1 MQLVLD
7 FVEGKV
13 DCETFKKAW
22 YADPSIGHWLD
33 QLVDLKSPL
42 PPEWDNLPYSPYRKA
57 IHNHYDGSALAFI
70 QASDN
75 DPNKDKYAKW
85 VHIGWRFHVIAA
97 VVVVAYPHIVPTSFY
112 DDEQNFYMNA
122 VGDYIGGVEVE
133 GIIGETIA
141 KFPASLGKTKRKKEA
156 KAAIRAL
163 FHVEGCKYPRWVQEP
178 EWPMGKLTPMAYVS
192 QKRSGELVRFMFRD
206 VDTEE
211 IRIVEQ
217 LY

>member
-13 DCETFKKAW
+13 DCEAFKKAW
-22 YADPSIGHWLD
+22 YADPSIGQWLD

-42 PPEWDNLPYSPYRKA
+42 PPEWDDAPYSLYRKE
-57 IHNHYDGSALAFI
+57 IHNHHNGSVLSFI
-70 QASDN
+70 QMSDN
-75 DPNKDKYAKW
+75 NPHKDKYPKW
-85 VHIGWRFHVIAA
+85 VHIGWHFPIIAA

-133 GIIGETIA
+133 RIIEETLA

-178 EWPMGKLTPMAYVS
+178 EWPMGKHSPMAYIS
-192 QKRSGELVRFMFRD
+192 QKRSGDLVQFIFRD